1 MNEFLNKISQLSS
14 IRNVIFLS
22 ARGEPLFSSQHTS
35 GNGSQTEIRHWNEII
50 DELGNPKEADIVFSS
65 GRYYIRNINIGSIII
80 GMHDD
85 RDVSKIKRACSQIA
99 DKISDVKLRKKILL
113 KMLTSAED
121 VVKPSIIKEL
131 VFFADQEVA
140 VALISLLKKEADL
153 RDDAGKKLLLFIC
166 QTLGYCASKDAVGPL
181 KKLLATHQ
189 ADGAEALSFEIR
201 EAVGISLEQLER
213 SLAAQ
218 PAPPPEAATV
228 KSQPA
233 RVLTNNNISPSQD
246 KKESVQVPVDIPEAE
261 KINNLLDSGKKD
273 EAISLAMQLLEKSA
287 RKKQF
292 SIADALRELIIQID
306 SMALMQ
312 IVRAAEIIEEEKL
325 ASIKPDHL
333 KVWKN
338 LTEILTTEEFS
349 ALYHSMVE
357 KHFSNGEFIARQGAN
372 LATLFFINSGR
383 VQIQASK
390 QGVDIPLTTKEAG
403 EVVGAGT
410 FFETSVW
417 TVNVKSLGAELF
429 LLSRKNLNTLLNEH
443 PSLESKLA
451 HFCSTFQSSSSILKK
466 TRKDRRQFDRK
477 RLLSR
482 LTFALLDESGNETD
496 IAAKGDII
504 DISRGGVGFSI
515 HSSQKRNAVSFF
527 GRQLKVSIFA
537 GISSGLLSR
546 NGTVQAVRDMDLIG
560 NEYSLHIKFREPL
573 STMELQQVL
582 EAGEKNKG

>member
-1 MNEFLNKISQLSS
+1 MNDFLNKISQLSS

-22 ARGEPLFSSQHTS
+22 VRGEPLFSS
-35 GNGSQTEIRHWNEII
+35 NGSKAEIRCWHEII
-50 DELGNPKEADIVFSS
+50 DELEAPKEADIVFSS
-65 GRYYIRNINIGSIII
+65 GRYYIRKTDIGHVII

-85 RDVSKIKRACSQIA
+85 RDTSKIKRACSQIA

-113 KMLTSAED
+113 KMLSSAND

-140 VALISLLKKEADL
+140 IALISLLRKEADFSADI
-153 RDDAGKKLLLFIC
+153 RKKLLLFIC
-166 QTLGYCASKDAVGPL
+166 QTLGYCASKDAVYPL
-181 KKLLATHQ
+181 KKLLASHQ
-189 ADGAEALSFEIR
+189 ADGAEALSFEIH
-201 EAVGISLEQLER
+201 EAVGISIEQLER
-213 SLAAQ
+213 SLTLQ
-218 PAPPPEAATV
+218 PAIAPTAATV
-228 KSQPA
+228 ESQSA
-233 RVLTNNNISPSQD
+233 TALTNDSISPSRE
-246 KKESVQVPVDIPEAE
+246 KKESVQVPEDIPEAE
-261 KINNLLDSGKKD
+261 KINKLLSSGKKD
-273 EAISLAMQLLEKSA
+273 EAISLAMQLLEESA
-287 RKKQF
+287 TKKRF
-292 SIADALRELIIQID
+292 VVADALRELIIQID

-325 ASIKPDHL
+325 ASINPDHL
-333 KVWKN
+333 NVWKN

-357 KHFSNGEFIARQGAN
+357 KHFSIGEFIARQGAN

-390 QGVDIPLTTKEAG
+390 QSVDIPLTTKEAG
-403 EVVGAGT
+403 EVIGAGT

-429 LLSRKNLNTLLNEH
+429 LLSRKNLNTLLSEH

-451 HFCSTFQSSSSILKK
+451 HFCSTFQSSSAILKK
-466 TRKDRRQFDRK
+466 TRKDRRQFERK

-482 LTFALLDESGNETD
+482 LTFALLDERGNETD
-496 IAAKGDII
+496 IVAKGEII

-515 HSSQKRNAVSFF
+515 HSSRKRNAVSFF

-537 GISSGLLSR
+537 GMSSGQLSR
-546 NGTVQAVRDMDLIG
+546 DGTVQAVRDMDLIG
-560 NEYSLHIKFREPL
+560 NEYSLHIKFREQL

-582 EAGEKNKG
+582 KSGEKNKG